1 MSDSNILI
9 TFKYQDYTRQIN
21 VARYSTIKNIIDS
34 LEAQIK
40 IGVRQLK
47 MLYKGN
53 NILLQPETT
62 KVYDY
67 FGDVKDIELEL
78 VHKDFA
84 EDSFIS
90 AFEKAFIGV
99 PRPDNNNNINENEK
113 IANIRKPTQRL
124 KSLKENK
131 IFEPQF
137 MDRPICNYDGMN
149 EASYI
154 CLKCRQY
161 WCEYCKKYEVH
172 QKYLTELNKVDLA
185 LKIKRN
191 GYLKELDEKVLSDEH
206 YDKLDKI
213 DFLLNEKISVIDKQF
228 NEMINIINRIKESQ
242 MKFIID
248 YFYQKVSDKKF
259 RGFFKDID
267 FYQKTINDL
276 EKNYNP
282 QERDT
287 NIKNVI
293 TMHDGLKVIINKF
306 DEFKIKYEDF
316 NNVYMNFYNFNELF
330 KSQVEAKIEQN
341 LNCGREI
348 KNPEQLQNKIKL
360 KDDLETV
367 IKSKSKGINLIKIKY
382 YNSIMIWN
390 HLNQKL
396 IRVSD
401 FEDEQEFKLNYQVFA
416 GNIFLNHKNKLFIVT
431 GANFNM
437 FYYYDPITNKIIRL
451 PSLKENHCR
460 GGMIYVKYFNS
471 IFCISGKYT
480 KQIEF
485 FNLKFLQLNNKK
497 DTESNNSPSSD
508 SKKRSRHDSSRNV
521 KRDTRKMTKKSTHSP
536 SNRHESRKEMSN
548 SPSSISKSRKDSP
561 RSPTN
566 RDNRHVTRKELSP
579 RSPRSPTNRDNRHTT
594 RKKSSPRSPTN
605 RDKSP
610 TIKNIRTATKK
621 QTVNREGTYI
631 IDNRHLSKR
640 LNTNELS
647 DVNFDDDQLKWDEFA
662 SLKIA
667 RHYACFFLHNETYLY
682 VFLGYNQIKG
692 YLDSIEKIDLKNPE
706 EFELI
711 KYENPK
717 LLDLQRN
724 SMACCYANQD
734 EIYILGGC
742 IRDKPTDEII
752 KYNFKQN
759 AFFKTEMKIPAFKE
773 NEYFRFWE
781 ESTFIPL
788 TSKGNSNNSD
798 DYFTFGALDARDK
811 VHLFNIRTFKYNII

>member
-306 DEFKIKYEDF
+306 EEFKIKYEDF

-437 FYYYDPITNKIIRL
+437 FYYYDPKTNKIIRL

-566 RDNRHVTRKELSP
+566 RDNRHVTRKES
-579 RSPRSPTNRDNRHTT
+579 SPRSPTNRDNRHTT

-605 RDKSP
+605 RDNKSP
-610 TIKNIRTATKK
+610 TIKNVRSATKK

-647 DVNFDDDQLKWDEFA
+647 DVNNFDDDQLKWDEFA

-706 EFELI
+706 DFELI

>member
-306 DEFKIKYEDF
+306 EEFKIKYEDF

-367 IKSKSKGINLIKIKY
+367 VKSKSKGINLIKIKY

-437 FYYYDPITNKIIRL
+437 FYYYDPKTNKIIRL

-508 SKKRSRHDSSRNV
+508 SKKKSRHDSSKNV

-566 RDNRHVTRKELSP
+566 RDNRHKTRKES
-579 RSPRSPTNRDNRHTT
+579 SPRSPTNRDNRHTT

-647 DVNFDDDQLKWDEFA
+647 DVNNFDDDQLKWDEFA

>member
-579 RSPRSPTNRDNRHTT
+579 RSPTNRDNRHTT

-610 TIKNIRTATKK
+610 TIKNVRSATKK

-647 DVNFDDDQLKWDEFA
+647 DVNNFDDDQLKWDEFA

-781 ESTFIPL
+781 ESTFVPL

>member
-21 VARYSTIKNIIDS
+21 VARYSTIKNIIDL

-566 RDNRHVTRKELSP
+566 RDN
-579 RSPRSPTNRDNRHTT
+579 
-594 RKKSSPRSPTN
+594 
-605 RDKSP
+605 KSP
-610 TIKNIRTATKK
+610 TIKNVRSATKK
-621 QTVNREGTYI
+621 QTVNREGTYV
-631 IDNRHLSKR
+631 IDNRHASKR

-647 DVNFDDDQLKWDEFA
+647 DVNFDDEQLKWDEFA

-682 VFLGYNQIKG
+682 VFMGYNQIKG

-706 EFELI
+706 DFELI

>member
-306 DEFKIKYEDF
+306 NEFKIKYEDF

-437 FYYYDPITNKIIRL
+437 FYYYDPKTNKIIRL

-566 RDNRHVTRKELSP
+566 RDNRHKTRKES
-579 RSPRSPTNRDNRHTT
+579 SPRSPTNRDNRHTT

-605 RDKSP
+605 RDNKSP
-610 TIKNIRTATKK
+610 TIKNVRSATKK

>member
-306 DEFKIKYEDF
+306 EEFKIKYEDF

-521 KRDTRKMTKKSTHSP
+521 KRDTRKMTKKSTYSP

-566 RDNRHVTRKELSP
+566 RDNRH
-579 RSPRSPTNRDNRHTT
+579 TT

-610 TIKNIRTATKK
+610 TIKNVRSATKK

-647 DVNFDDDQLKWDEFA
+647 DVNNFDDDQLKWDEFA

>member
-306 DEFKIKYEDF
+306 NEFKIKYEDF

-561 RSPTN
+561 RSLTN
-566 RDNRHVTRKELSP
+566 RDNRHKTRKES
-579 RSPRSPTNRDNRHTT
+579 SPRSPTNRDNRHTT

-610 TIKNIRTATKK
+610 TIKNVRSATKK

>member
-306 DEFKIKYEDF
+306 NEFKIKYEDF

-437 FYYYDPITNKIIRL
+437 FYYYDPKTNKIIRL

-536 SNRHESRKEMSN
+536 LNRHESRKEMSN

-566 RDNRHVTRKELSP
+566 RDNRHKTRKES
-579 RSPRSPTNRDNRHTT
+579 SPRSPTNRDNRHTT

-605 RDKSP
+605 RDNKSP
-610 TIKNIRTATKK
+610 TIKNVRSATKK

-647 DVNFDDDQLKWDEFA
+647 DVNNFDDDQLKWDEFA

>member
-306 DEFKIKYEDF
+306 EEFKIKYEDF

-437 FYYYDPITNKIIRL
+437 FYYYDPKTNKIIRL

-508 SKKRSRHDSSRNV
+508 SKKRSRHDSSKNV

-566 RDNRHVTRKELSP
+566 RDNRHKTRKES
-579 RSPRSPTNRDNRHTT
+579 SPRSPTNRDNRHTT

-647 DVNFDDDQLKWDEFA
+647 DVNNFDDDQLKWDEFA

>member
-566 RDNRHVTRKELSP
+566 RD
-579 RSPRSPTNRDNRHTT
+579 
-594 RKKSSPRSPTN
+594 
-605 RDKSP
+605 KSP

>member
-306 DEFKIKYEDF
+306 EEFKIKYEDF

-566 RDNRHVTRKELSP
+566 RDNRHVTRKES
-579 RSPRSPTNRDNRHTT
+579 SPRSPTNRDNRHTT

-610 TIKNIRTATKK
+610 TIKNVRSATKK

-647 DVNFDDDQLKWDEFA
+647 DVNNFDDDQLKWDEFA

>member
-306 DEFKIKYEDF
+306 EEFKIKYEDF

-437 FYYYDPITNKIIRL
+437 FYYYDPKTNKIIRL

-508 SKKRSRHDSSRNV
+508 SKKKSRHDSSKNV

-566 RDNRHVTRKELSP
+566 RDNRHKTRKES
-579 RSPRSPTNRDNRHTT
+579 SPRSPTNRDNRHTT

-647 DVNFDDDQLKWDEFA
+647 DVNNFDDDQLKWDEFA

>member
-306 DEFKIKYEDF
+306 NEFKIKYEDF

-437 FYYYDPITNKIIRL
+437 FYYYDPKTNKIIRL

-566 RDNRHVTRKELSP
+566 RDNRHKTRKES
-579 RSPRSPTNRDNRHTT
+579 SPRSPTNRDNRHTT

-605 RDKSP
+605 RDNKSP
-610 TIKNIRTATKK
+610 TIKNVRSATKK

-647 DVNFDDDQLKWDEFA
+647 DVNNFDDDQLKWDEFA

>member
-579 RSPRSPTNRDNRHTT
+579 RSPTNRDNRHTT

-610 TIKNIRTATKK
+610 TIKNVRSATKK

-647 DVNFDDDQLKWDEFA
+647 DVNNFDDDQLKWDEFA

>member
-34 LEAQIK
+34 LETQIN
-40 IGVRQLK
+40 IDVRQLK

-67 FGDVKDIELEL
+67 FGDVRDIELEL

-84 EDSFIS
+84 EDGFIS

-99 PRPDNNNNINENEK
+99 PRPDNNNNINDNENL
-113 IANIRKPTQRL
+113 ANIRKPTQRL

-206 YDKLDKI
+206 FDKLDKI

-248 YFYQKVSDKKF
+248 YFYQKISDKKF

-306 DEFKIKYEDF
+306 EEFKLKYEDF
-316 NNVYMNFYNFNELF
+316 NNVYMNYYNFNELF
-330 KSQVEAKIEQN
+330 KSQIEAKIEQN

-348 KNPEQLQNKIKL
+348 KNPEKLQNKIKL
-360 KDDLETV
+360 KDEMETV
-367 IKSKSKGINLIKIKY
+367 IQSKSKGINLIKIKY

-401 FEDEQEFKLNYQVFA
+401 FVDEQEFKLNYQVFA
-416 GNIFLNHKNKLFIVT
+416 GNIFLNYKNKLFIVT

-437 FYYYDPITNKIIRL
+437 FYFYDPIENKITRL

-460 GGMIYVKYFNS
+460 GGMIYVKFFNS

-480 KQIEF
+480 KKIEF
-485 FNLKFLQLNNKK
+485 FNLKNLQLNKKK
-497 DTESNNSPSSD
+497 DTESNSPSSP
-508 SKKRSRHDSSRNV
+508 
-521 KRDTRKMTKKSTHSP
+521 RDTIKNNRLDSTKKNSLMQETKKKTKKTTQSP
-536 SNRHESRKEMSN
+536 LNKHESRK
-548 SPSSISKSRKDSP
+548 D
-561 RSPTN
+561 
-566 RDNRHVTRKELSP
+566 LSP
-579 RSPRSPTNRDNRHTT
+579 RSPLNTDNRHKN
-594 RKKSSPRSPTN
+594 RNESSPRSPSN
-605 RDKSP
+605 RDNKLKTRKESSPHSPLNKRLTKEP
-610 TIKNIRTATKK
+610 TIRQRSGTKK
-621 QTVNREGTYI
+621 QTINRDGTYI
-631 IDNRHLSKR
+631 IDNRHSSKKF
-640 LNTNELS
+640 NTNELS
-647 DVNFDDDQLKWDEFA
+647 DVNYLEDDQLLWDEFA

-682 VFLGYNQIKG
+682 VFMGYNQIKG

-706 EFELI
+706 DFELI

-724 SMACCYANQD
+724 SMSCCYANQD

-742 IRDKPTDEII
+742 IRDKPTDEIL

-781 ESTFIPL
+781 ESSFIPL

-798 DYFTFGALDARDK
+798 DYFTFGILDARDK

>member
-306 DEFKIKYEDF
+306 NEFKIKYEDF

-437 FYYYDPITNKIIRL
+437 FYYYDPKTNKIIRL

-579 RSPRSPTNRDNRHTT
+579 RSPTNRDNRHTT

-605 RDKSP
+605 RDNKSP
-610 TIKNIRTATKK
+610 TIKNVRSATKK

-647 DVNFDDDQLKWDEFA
+647 DVNNFDDDQLKWDEFA